1 MFEFDLAISVSDL
14 LLMLPEIL
22 LLGLVCLVL
31 ILDFSFRKMSK
42 EVLAWITIAG
52 LCGVLMSLVWMFA
65 AGIHGSLFKQMFL
78 LDPFAV
84 FFKIVVVVSTIL
96 VLLSSHDY
104 IKRIYLF
111 RGEFYVM
118 IMLAAL
124 GMLFMASAN
133 DLLSMFI
140 TIEFST
146 FGFYVLVA
154 YLREDDLRSSEAGLK
169 FFVLS
174 VFTAAIMVFGISL
187 IFGETGTIIFSELA
201 ASRPVMTGGLVI
213 GFLCLLVGLG
223 FKIGAVP
230 FHNWIPDIYQG
241 APTPITA
248 YLSVAPKAAALA
260 VVLRVFFSTFGEF
273 KPEWVWLV
281 IGMAAL
287 SMTYGNVVAIAQ
299 KDIKRLLAY
308 SGIAQMGNILIGLA
322 AGTKMGGDS
331 VLFYL
336 LAYLVANLGAFAV
349 VIVFSNLTGSDQ
361 IDDYSGLARRS
372 PILAAAMLVFLLSLA
387 GVPPLAG
394 FIAKIYV
401 FAAAMR
407 EGLITLVIIG
417 LINIVISM
425 YYYLVVVKKIYI
437 GEPTD
442 HRPIPV
448 SVPMKVVV
456 YATVI
461 GTVVIGVYPKPF
473 IDWAVAST
481 SLFAHLVG
489 P

>member
-1 MFEFDLAISVSDL
+1 MEFTLTISAADL
-14 LLMLPEIL
+14 LLMLPEL
-22 LLGLVCLVL
+22 LLTGMICLVL
-31 ILDFSFRKMSK
+31 VLDFSFPKIGK
-42 EVLAWITIAG
+42 GTLAWLTVAG
-52 LCGVLMSLVWMFA
+52 FVGILASLVWMFA
-65 AGIHGSLFKQMFL
+65 AGVHGTLFNNMFV
-78 LDPFAV
+78 LDAFAM
-84 FFKIVVVVSTIL
+84 FFKIVVVVATLL
-96 VLLSSHDY
+96 VLLASLDY

-111 RGEFYVM
+111 RGEYYVM
-118 IMLAAL
+118 VMLAAL

-140 TIEFST
+140 TIEFAT
-146 FGFYVLVA
+146 FGFYILVA

-187 IFGETGTIIFSELA
+187 IYGETGTIVFPELA
-201 ASRPVMTGGLVI
+201 ASRPVLTGGLVI
-213 GFLCLLVGLG
+213 GFLCVLVGLG
-223 FKIGAVP
+223 FKIGAAP

-248 YLSVAPKAAALA
+248 YLSIAPKAAAFA
-260 VVLRVFFSTFGEF
+260 IVLRIFFSTFAEF

-287 SMTYGNVVAIAQ
+287 SMTYGNIVAIAQ

-308 SGIAQMGNILIGLA
+308 SGIAQIGNILIGLA
-322 AGTKMGGDS
+322 AGTKMGSDS

-336 LAYLVANLGAFAV
+336 LTYLVANLGAFAI
-349 VIVFSNLTGSDQ
+349 VIIFSNLTGSDQ
-361 IDDYSGLARRS
+361 IDDYRGLGRRS
-372 PILAAAMLVFLLSLA
+372 PLLAAAMLVFLLSLA

-394 FIAKIYV
+394 FIGKIYV
-401 FAAAMR
+401 FTAAMR
-407 EGLITLVIIG
+407 EGLVTLVIIG

-425 YYYLVVVKKIYI
+425 YYYLVIVKKIYI
-437 GEPTD
+437 SEPTD
-442 HRPIPV
+442 RRPIPV
-448 SVPMKVVV
+448 SGPMKAVV
-456 YATVI
+456 YATVA

-473 IDWAVAST
+473 IEWAIAST
-481 SLFAHLVG
+481 SLFSHLVG

>member
-1 MFEFDLAISVSDL
+1 MEFTLTISAADL
-14 LLMLPEIL
+14 LLMLPEL
-22 LLGLVCLVL
+22 LLTGLVCLVL
-31 ILDFSFRKMSK
+31 VLDFSFPRIGKGT
-42 EVLAWITIAG
+42 LAWLTVAG
-52 LCGVLMSLVWMFA
+52 FVGILASLVWMFA
-65 AGIHGSLFKQMFL
+65 AGVHGTLFNNMFV
-78 LDPFAV
+78 LDAFAM
-84 FFKIVVVVSTIL
+84 FFKIVVVVATLL
-96 VLLSSHDY
+96 VLLASLDY

-111 RGEFYVM
+111 RGEYYVM
-118 IMLAAL
+118 VMLASL

-140 TIEFST
+140 TIEFAT
-146 FGFYVLVA
+146 FGFYILVA

-187 IFGETGTIIFSELA
+187 IYGETGTIVFPELVA
-201 ASRPVMTGGLVI
+201 ARPVLTGGLVI
-213 GFLCLLVGLG
+213 GFLCVLVGLG
-223 FKIGAVP
+223 FKIGAAP

-248 YLSVAPKAAALA
+248 YLSIAPKAAAFA
-260 VVLRVFFSTFGEF
+260 IVLRIFFSTFAEF

-287 SMTYGNVVAIAQ
+287 SMTYGNIVAIAQ
-299 KDIKRLLAY
+299 TDIKRLLAY
-308 SGIAQMGNILIGLA
+308 SGIAQIGNILIGLA
-322 AGTKMGGDS
+322 AGTKMGSDS

-336 LAYLVANLGAFAV
+336 PTYLVANLGAFAI
-349 VIVFSNLTGSDQ
+349 VIIFSNLTGSDR
-361 IDDYSGLARRS
+361 IEDYRGLGRRS
-372 PILAAAMLVFLLSLA
+372 PLLAAAMLVFLLSLA

-394 FIAKIYV
+394 FIGKIYV

-407 EGLITLVIIG
+407 EGLVTLVIIG

-425 YYYLVVVKKIYI
+425 YYYLVIVKKIYI
-437 GEPTD
+437 SEPTD
-442 HRPIPV
+442 RRPIPV
-448 SVPMKVVV
+448 SGPMKAVVF
-456 YATVI
+456 ATVA

-473 IDWAVAST
+473 IEWAVAST
-481 SLFAHLVG
+481 SLFSHLIG

>member
-1 MFEFDLAISVSDL
+1 MEFTLTISAADL
-14 LLMLPEIL
+14 LLMLPEL
-22 LLGLVCLVL
+22 LLTGLVCLIL
-31 ILDFSFRKMSK
+31 ILDFSFPRIGKGT
-42 EVLAWITIAG
+42 LAWLTVAG
-52 LCGVLMSLVWMFA
+52 FVGILASLVWMFA
-65 AGIHGSLFKQMFL
+65 AGVQGTLFNNMFV
-78 LDPFAV
+78 LDAFAV
-84 FFKIVVVVSTIL
+84 FFKIVVVVATLL
-96 VLLSSHDY
+96 VLLASLDY

-111 RGEFYVM
+111 RGEYYVM
-118 IMLAAL
+118 VMLATL

-140 TIEFST
+140 TIEFAT
-146 FGFYVLVA
+146 FAFYILVA

-187 IFGETGTIIFSELA
+187 IYGETGTIVFPELV
-201 ASRPVMTGGLVI
+201 ASRPVLTGGLVI
-213 GFLCLLVGLG
+213 GFLCVLVGLG
-223 FKIGAVP
+223 FKIGAAP

-248 YLSVAPKAAALA
+248 YLSIAPKAAAFA
-260 VVLRVFFSTFGEF
+260 IVLRIFFSTFAEF

-287 SMTYGNVVAIAQ
+287 SMTYGNIVAIAQ
-299 KDIKRLLAY
+299 TDIKRLLAY
-308 SGIAQMGNILIGLA
+308 SGIAQIGNILIGLA
-322 AGTKMGGDS
+322 AGTKMGSDS

-336 LAYLVANLGAFAV
+336 LTYLVANLGAFAI
-349 VIVFSNLTGSDQ
+349 VIIFSNLTGSDR
-361 IDDYSGLARRS
+361 IEDYSGLGRRS
-372 PILAAAMLVFLLSLA
+372 PLLAAAMLVFLLSLA

-394 FIAKIYV
+394 FIGKIYV

-407 EGLITLVIIG
+407 EGLVTLVIIG

-425 YYYLVVVKKIYI
+425 YYYLVIVKKIYI
-437 GEPTD
+437 SEPTD
-442 HRPIPV
+442 RRPIPV
-448 SVPMKVVV
+448 SGPMKAVV
-456 YATVI
+456 YATVA

-473 IDWAVAST
+473 IEWAVAST
-481 SLFAHLVG
+481 GLFSHLIG

>member
-1 MFEFDLAISVSDL
+1 MEFTLTISAADL
-14 LLMLPEIL
+14 LLMLPEL
-22 LLGLVCLVL
+22 LLTGLACLILV
-31 ILDFSFRKMSK
+31 LDFSFPKIGK
-42 EVLAWITIAG
+42 GTLAWLTVAG
-52 LCGVLMSLVWMFA
+52 FVGILASLVWMFA
-65 AGIHGSLFKQMFL
+65 AGVHGTLFNNMFV
-78 LDPFAV
+78 LDAFAM
-84 FFKIVVVVSTIL
+84 FFKIVVVVATLL
-96 VLLSSHDY
+96 VLLASLDY

-111 RGEFYVM
+111 RGEYYVM
-118 IMLAAL
+118 VMLASL

-140 TIEFST
+140 TIEFAT
-146 FGFYVLVA
+146 FGFYILVA

-187 IFGETGTIIFSELA
+187 IYGETGTIVFPELV
-201 ASRPVMTGGLVI
+201 ASRPVLTGGLVI
-213 GFLCLLVGLG
+213 GFLCVLVGLG
-223 FKIGAVP
+223 FKIGAAP

-248 YLSVAPKAAALA
+248 YLSIAPKAAAFA
-260 VVLRVFFSTFGEF
+260 IVLRIFFSTFAEF

-287 SMTYGNVVAIAQ
+287 SMTYGNIVAIAQ
-299 KDIKRLLAY
+299 TDIKRLLAY
-308 SGIAQMGNILIGLA
+308 SGIAQIGNILIGLA
-322 AGTKMGGDS
+322 AGTKMGSDS

-336 LAYLVANLGAFAV
+336 LTYLVANLGAFAI
-349 VIVFSNLTGSDQ
+349 VIIFSNLTGSDQ
-361 IDDYSGLARRS
+361 IDDYRGLGRRS
-372 PILAAAMLVFLLSLA
+372 PLLAAAMLVFLLSLA

-394 FIAKIYV
+394 FIGKIYV

-407 EGLITLVIIG
+407 EGLVTLVIIG

-425 YYYLVVVKKIYI
+425 YYYLVIVKKIYI
-437 GEPTD
+437 SEPTD
-442 HRPIPV
+442 RRPIPV
-448 SVPMKVVV
+448 SGPMKAVVF
-456 YATVI
+456 ATVA

-473 IDWAVAST
+473 IEWAVAST
-481 SLFAHLVG
+481 SLFSHLIG